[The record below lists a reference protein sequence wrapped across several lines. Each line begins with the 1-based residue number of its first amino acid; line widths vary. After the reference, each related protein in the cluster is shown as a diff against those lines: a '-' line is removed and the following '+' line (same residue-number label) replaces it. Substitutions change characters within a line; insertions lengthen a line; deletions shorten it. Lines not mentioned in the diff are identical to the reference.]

1 MRSVSVFSWIDKW
14 RRIARTMRV
23 PQPVRAQIAILASIA
38 VADILIRTA
47 DLPNPAAVTL
57 LGVVTASFLDGIR
70 GGVVGT
76 VITFVYA
83 MLWFWPVSGYTDE
96 WRLGTILISG
106 MAMSLLVGGLRHRFE
121 VLLRRQVELEK
132 ENEHAAERERFVD
145 DLRRSEER
153 NRAFFELAGAGF
165 AEVDAITG
173 QFLRVNRK
181 LAELTGYT
189 QEELLAGRTFLDITH
204 PDDRPLAQHQYDQ
217 AKKTGES
224 YEAEKRYVLKSG
236 EVKWV
241 RTSIRAV
248 RNDRGEPEFS
258 AGIII
263 DVTETHQAR
272 QALIDANA
280 TLRRLV
286 DSNIVGIATSRADG
300 TIDEANDA
308 YLSMLGYTREE
319 FLTGRINWREITP
332 PEFLPIDER
341 AVAEASERGACRP
354 YEKEY
359 IRKDGSRVPVLVGFA
374 TVPTSKVQYIAFVI
388 DLMQQKAAEVRERAA
403 RAEAERANRAKDEFL
418 AVISHELRTPMTS
431 ILGWATIL
439 AAGTDPATA
448 REGIG
453 LLGESARLQAR
464 LIDDLLDFSRAVAGK
479 LVIHAEELDLSAL
492 VHGAAA
498 NFRPVAAE
506 RAIRFTIDTP
516 PEPMIVRGDQQRL
529 HQVVWNLL
537 SNAVKFTP
545 REGSIEVVLQR
556 TAGEATLRVSDS
568 GRGISAKFLP
578 HVFDW
583 FAQEDLSTT
592 REFGGLGLGLAV
604 VRHIVR
610 IHGGKIEA
618 FSEGPNRGAAFVVR
632 LPIAMGERTA
642 EIKPAIAL
650 EE

>member
-1 MRSVSVFSWIDKW
+1 
-14 RRIARTMRV
+14 MRV
-23 PQPVRAQIAILASIA
+23 PQPVRAQIAIIASIA
-38 VADILIRTA
+38 VADILVRTA

-70 GGVVGT
+70 GGLVGT
-76 VITFVYA
+76 FITFIYA
-83 MLWFWPVSGYTDE
+83 ILWFWPVAGHADD
-96 WRLGTILISG
+96 WRLGTILVSG
-106 MAMSLLVGGLRHRFE
+106 IVMSLLVGGLRRRFE
-121 VLLRRQVELEK
+121 VLLRRKVELEK
-132 ENEHAAERERFVD
+132 ENEYAAERERYVD

-165 AEVDAITG
+165 AEVDANTG
-173 QFLRVNRK
+173 RFMRVNPK

-189 QEELLAGRTFLDITH
+189 QEELLGGRTFLDITH
-204 PDDRPLAQHQYDQ
+204 PDDRSLAQHQYDQ
-217 AKKTGES
+217 ATKTGDS

-248 RNDRGEPEFS
+248 RNARGEPEFS

-263 DVTETHQAR
+263 DVTETQQAR
-272 QALIDANA
+272 QALIDTNA

-286 DSNIVGIATSRADG
+286 DSNIVGIAMSRADG

-308 YLSMLGYTREE
+308 FLSMLGYSREE
-319 FLTGRINWREITP
+319 FVAGRINWREITP
-332 PEFLPIDER
+332 SEFLPLDER
-341 AVAEASERGACRP
+341 AGAEANERGACKP

-359 IRKDGSRVPVLVGFA
+359 IRKDGSQVPVLIGFA
-374 TVPTSKVQYIAFVI
+374 TVPVSKVQYIAFAI
-388 DLMQQKAAEVRERAA
+388 DLTQQKAAEVREREA

-431 ILGWATIL
+431 ILGWASIL

-453 LLGESARLQAR
+453 LLEESARLQAR

-479 LVIHAEELDLSAL
+479 LVIHAEDLDLSAL
-492 VHGAAA
+492 VHRAAA
-498 NFRPVAAE
+498 NFRPVAVE
-506 RAIRFTIDTP
+506 RGIRFTVDTP
-516 PEPMIVRGDQQRL
+516 PDRMIVRGDEQRL
-529 HQVVWNLL
+529 YQVIWNLL
-537 SNAVKFTP
+537 SNAMKFTP

-556 TAGEATLRVSDS
+556 TASEAALRVSDS

-583 FAQEDLSTT
+583 FAQEDPSTT

-604 VRHIVR
+604 VRHIVG
-610 IHGGKIEA
+610 IHGGKIEV

-632 LPIAMGERTA
+632 LPIATGERIA
-642 EIKPAIAL
+642 EVAPAIAL